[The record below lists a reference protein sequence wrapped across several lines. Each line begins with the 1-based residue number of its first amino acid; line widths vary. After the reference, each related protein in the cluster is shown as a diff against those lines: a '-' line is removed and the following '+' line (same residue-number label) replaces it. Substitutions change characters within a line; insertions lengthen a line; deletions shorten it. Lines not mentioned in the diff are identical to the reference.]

1 MRKILTGLV
10 AAMLLV
16 ALPACSGQDGPDY
29 TWLRAFHAVPDA
41 PNMRVTFDDFV
52 FRETVSFGTTTLER
66 IQSLL
71 KENGDS
77 ARFTAEFFAANGA
90 IGGVL
95 ATLDVPIAQDSIS
108 TVVLGG
114 RFDDLQPVVVQTPR
128 RPRPLGSLYFQ
139 FAHAAT
145 AIDAVD
151 VYVTRPEVELSA
163 TAPLAS
169 VDPLGYSPSIEVP
182 FGALRIRLTVAG
194 TLDVIYDS
202 GERQFDESTLDSGP
216 GVEWLFAVTES
227 VAAGPS
233 PVFLLGDSGRGSVS
247 LLDVGTPATAR
258 AIHAIPAL
266 GAVNLEALTEPPET
280 LLQGLEFAQR
290 SAQVAVPAGQYALA
304 FRALDAPEEPLASL
318 DVATARGQESLAV
331 LIAGQTGETILFTPT
346 LARSVASEARLRF
359 AHLAPEGDLVS
370 IYLASSADEAL
381 SSANRFLFNR
391 PPGSFIGHLAINPG
405 TYFLSMTTRPVTD
418 PTDPTDPVLLGP
430 VELELAG
437 GDVVT
442 LALFAPEVEG
452 EPETLQ
458 VLDDT
463 LP

>member
-1 MRKILTGLV
+1 MRKILAGLV
-10 AAMLLV
+10 TAVLLA
-16 ALPACSGQDGPDY
+16 ALPGCTGDGPDY

-52 FRETVSFGTTTLER
+52 FREDLSFGNTTLER

-77 ARFTAEFFAANGA
+77 ARFTAEFFAANGTT
-90 IGGVL
+90 GGVL
-95 ATLDVPIAQDSIS
+95 ATLDVPIATDSIS

-139 FAHAAT
+139 FVHAAP

-151 VYVTRPEVELSA
+151 VYVTLTDVELSA
-163 TAPLAS
+163 TAPLTS
-169 VDPLGYSPSIEVP
+169 VEPLGYSPSLEVP
-182 FGALRIRLTVAG
+182 FGALRIRLTVSG
-194 TLDVIYDS
+194 TLDAIYDS
-202 GERQFDESTLDSGP
+202 GELQFDESTLDSGP
-216 GVEWLFAVTES
+216 GLEWLFAVTES
-227 VAAGPS
+227 VVAGPS
-233 PVFLLGDSGRGSVS
+233 PVFLLGDSGRSS
-247 LLDVGTPATAR
+247 AALLDVGTPATTR

-266 GAVNLEALTEPPET
+266 GAVDLEALTEPPET
-280 LLQGLEFAQR
+280 LLEGLEFAQR
-290 SAQVAVPAGQYALA
+290 SAQIAVPVGEYALA
-304 FRALDAPEEPLASL
+304 FRAPEAPEEPLASI

-331 LIAGQTGETILFTPT
+331 LIAGEAGETILSTPT

-370 IYLASSADEAL
+370 VYLATSADEAP
-381 SSANRFLFNR
+381 SSANLLLFNR
-391 PPGSFIGHLAINPG
+391 PPGSFIGHLAVEPG
-405 TYFLSMTTRPVTD
+405 TYFLSMTTRPVSD
-418 PTDPTDPVLLGP
+418 PSDPTDPVLLGP
-430 VELELAG
+430 VELELAA
-437 GDVVT
+437 GDVIT

-458 VLDDT
+458 ILDDT

>member
-1 MRKILTGLV
+1 MRKILAGLV
-10 AAMLLV
+10 TAVLLA
-16 ALPACSGQDGPDY
+16 ALPGCTGDGPDY

-52 FRETVSFGTTTLER
+52 FREDLSFGNTTLER

-77 ARFTAEFFAANGA
+77 ARFTAEFFAANGTT
-90 IGGVL
+90 GGVL
-95 ATLDVPIAQDSIS
+95 ATLDVPIATDSIS

-139 FAHAAT
+139 FVHAAA

-151 VYVTRPEVELSA
+151 VYVTLPDVELSA
-163 TAPLAS
+163 TAPLTS
-169 VDPLGYSPSIEVP
+169 VEPLGYSPSLEVP
-182 FGALRIRLTVAG
+182 FGALRIRLTIAG
-194 TLDVIYDS
+194 TLDAIYDS
-202 GERQFDESTLDSGP
+202 GELQFDESTLDSGP
-216 GVEWLFAVTES
+216 GLEWLFAVTES
-227 VAAGPS
+227 VVAGPS
-233 PVFLLGDSGRGSVS
+233 PVFLLGDSGRSS
-247 LLDVGTPATAR
+247 AALLDVGTPATTR

-266 GAVNLEALTEPPET
+266 GAVDLEALTEPPET
-280 LLQGLEFAQR
+280 LLEGLEFAQR
-290 SAQVAVPAGQYALA
+290 SAQIAVPVGEYALA
-304 FRALDAPEEPLASL
+304 FRAPEAPEEPLASI

-331 LIAGQTGETILFTPT
+331 LIAGEAGETILSTPT

-370 IYLASSADEAL
+370 VYLATSADEAP
-381 SSANRFLFNR
+381 SSANLLLFNR
-391 PPGSFIGHLAINPG
+391 PPGSFIGHLAVEPG
-405 TYFLSMTTRPVTD
+405 TYFLSMTTRPVSD
-418 PTDPTDPVLLGP
+418 PSDPTDPVLLGP
-430 VELELAG
+430 VELELAA
-437 GDVVT
+437 GDVIT

-458 VLDDT
+458 ILDDT